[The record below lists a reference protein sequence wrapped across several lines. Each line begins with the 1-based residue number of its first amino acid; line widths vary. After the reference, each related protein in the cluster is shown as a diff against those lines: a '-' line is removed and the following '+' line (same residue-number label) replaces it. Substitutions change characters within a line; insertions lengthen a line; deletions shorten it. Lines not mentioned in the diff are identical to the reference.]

1 MDEDRAA
8 AAGDPRPGIVV
19 DLDNEVV
26 EAIVTAQPVARFLGR
41 ARERAVIAPVVRVFA
56 PGVMWAD
63 AADRQRGARAGQAV
77 GAPPQPQGVKPSAR
91 RAAVAFAL
99 VGFDAG
105 AAERDGQRQWA
116 GEQQAL
122 RGPARPGADADRG
135 KRSPPQRFW
144 PDSQGPLA
152 LVSCRSSR
160 ARRRGKAATGV
171 KLPNTRKILIVDDDA
186 ELRDGLTEQLSLHEE
201 FEAVGVESGSK
212 GVQAA
217 KAGQIDLVIMD
228 VGLPDIDGR
237 EAVRILRKN
246 GFKAPIIML
255 TGHDT
260 DSDTILGLESG
271 ANDYVTKPFRFAVL
285 LARIRAQLRQHEAS
299 EDAVFT
305 IGPYTFRPSSKLLLN
320 PKGNKVRLTE
330 KETSILR
337 YLYRAGQRPVS
348 RETLLQEVWGYN
360 SGVTTHTL
368 ETHIY
373 RLRQKI
379 EKDAAAPAILV
390 TEAGGYK
397 LVP

>member
-1 MDEDRAA
+1 MSA
-8 AAGDPRPGIVV
+8 P
-19 DLDNEVV
+19 
-26 EAIVTAQPVARFLGR
+26 GR
-41 ARERAVIAPVVRVFA
+41 AR
-56 PGVMWAD
+56 
-63 AADRQRGARAGQAV
+63 RQRLDM
-77 GAPPQPQGVKPSAR
+77 PNAR
-91 RAAVAFAL
+91 R
-99 VGFDAG
+99 
-105 AAERDGQRQWA
+105 
-116 GEQQAL
+116 
-122 RGPARPGADADRG
+122 
-135 KRSPPQRFW
+135 
-144 PDSQGPLA
+144 
-152 LVSCRSSR
+152 
-160 ARRRGKAATGV
+160 
-171 KLPNTRKILIVDDDA
+171 ILIVDDDA
-186 ELRDGLTEQLSLHEE
+186 ELRDALVEQLSLHEE
-201 FEAVGVESGSK
+201 FEAVPADSGTK

-271 ANDYVTKPFRFAVL
+271 ANDYVAKPFRFAVL

-299 EDAVFT
+299 EDAIFT
-305 IGPYTFRPSSKLLLN
+305 IGPYTFQPSSKLLVG

-330 KETSILR
+330 KETAILR
-337 YLYRAGQRPVS
+337 FLYRAGLRPIS
-348 RETLLQEVWGYN
+348 REVLLQEVWGYN

-379 EKDAAAPAILV
+379 EKDAASPEILV

>member
-1 MDEDRAA
+1 MA
-8 AAGDPRPGIVV
+8 
-19 DLDNEVV
+19 
-26 EAIVTAQPVARFLGR
+26 
-41 ARERAVIAPVVRVFA
+41 
-56 PGVMWAD
+56 
-63 AADRQRGARAGQAV
+63 
-77 GAPPQPQGVKPSAR
+77 
-91 RAAVAFAL
+91 
-99 VGFDAG
+99 
-105 AAERDGQRQWA
+105 
-116 GEQQAL
+116 
-122 RGPARPGADADRG
+122 
-135 KRSPPQRFW
+135 
-144 PDSQGPLA
+144 
-152 LVSCRSSR
+152 
-160 ARRRGKAATGV
+160 KATKV
-171 KLPNTRKILIVDDDA
+171 LIVDDDP

-201 FEAVGVESGSK
+201 FEAVAAENGSK

-271 ANDYVTKPFRFAVL
+271 ANDYVTKPFRFTVL

-305 IGPYTFRPSSKLLLN
+305 IGPYTFRPGSKLLLN

-337 YLYRAGQRPVS
+337 YLYRAGEQPVP

-379 EKDAAAPAILV
+379 ENDAAVPSILV
-390 TEAGGYK
+390 TEAPGYK
-397 LVP
+397 LMP